1 MMSFRSL
8 LAAVV
13 TALALALGFG
23 GMAGREAMASSS
35 EHSCSC
41 CVDECK
47 CAKEVVP
54 DCGCE
59 ASVEHPRLPAVP
71 PEAPTP
77 HHPIGAAGATRLHE
91 PWRLPSITGP
101 PEGASPVGCA
111 AIRFGNDFRQGRR
124 RHGVLSVWRE

>member
-23 GMAGREAMASSS
+23 VVAASDATTSGS
-35 EHSCSC
+35 EHACSC
-41 CVDECK
+41 CVGACEC
-47 CAKEVVP
+47 AEQVVP

-59 ASVEHPRLPAVP
+59 ANVERPELPAVP

-77 HHPIGAAGATRLHE
+77 HHTTSAARATRTHE
-91 PWRLPSITGP
+91 PWLLPSITGP
-101 PEGASPVGCA
+101 PEGARPVVSA

>member
-1 MMSFRSL
+1 MSFRSL

-23 GMAGREAMASSS
+23 TVAGREAATSNS

-41 CVDECK
+41 CVGECE
-47 CAKEVVP
+47 CAKHVVP
-54 DCGCE
+54 ECDCE
-59 ASVEHPRLPAVP
+59 ASVEHPGMPALP

-77 HHPIGAAGATRLHE
+77 HHPTSAAGAMRTYE
-91 PWRLPSITGP
+91 PWRLPPIAGP
-101 PEGASPVGCA
+101 PAAASLVGRA
-111 AIRFGNDFRQGRR
+111 AIQFGNDFRQGRR

>member
-8 LAAVV
+8 LAALV

-23 GMAGREAMASSS
+23 GGTGCGATTSGP
-35 EHSCSC
+35 EHACSC
-41 CVDECK
+41 CVGTCE
-47 CAKEVVP
+47 CAKQVEP
-54 DCGCE
+54 DCDCE
-59 ASVEHPRLPAVP
+59 ANVERPGLPAVP

-77 HHPIGAAGATRLHE
+77 HHPSSAAGATRIHE

-101 PEGASPVGCA
+101 PDGASLLACDS
-111 AIRFGNDFRQGRR
+111 IRFGNDFRQGRR

>member
-1 MMSFRSL
+1 MSFRSL

-23 GMAGREAMASSS
+23 TVAGREAATSNS

-41 CVDECK
+41 CVGECE
-47 CAKEVVP
+47 CAKHVVP
-54 DCGCE
+54 ECDCE
-59 ASVEHPRLPAVP
+59 ASVEHPGMPALP

-77 HHPIGAAGATRLHE
+77 HHPTSAAGALRINE

-101 PEGASPVGCA
+101 PEGARLVACA
-111 AIRFGNDFRQGRR
+111 TIRFGNDFRQGRR

>member
-1 MMSFRSL
+1 MSFRSL

-23 GMAGREAMASSS
+23 VVAGRDETTSGCQHA
-35 EHSCSC
+35 CSC
-41 CVDECK
+41 CVGACE
-47 CAKEVVP
+47 CAKQVVS

-59 ASVEHPRLPAVP
+59 ANVERPGLPAVP

-77 HHPIGAAGATRLHE
+77 HHPTSAAGATRIHE

-101 PEGASPVGCA
+101 PEGASSVGSA

>member
-1 MMSFRSL
+1 MSFRSL
-8 LAAVV
+8 LAAVF

-23 GMAGREAMASSS
+23 VAAGREATTSGS
-35 EHSCSC
+35 EHACSC
-41 CVDECK
+41 CVGACE
-47 CAKEVVP
+47 CAKQVVP

-59 ASVEHPRLPAVP
+59 ASVEHPGLPAVP

-77 HHPIGAAGATRLHE
+77 HHPASAAGANRSNE
-91 PWRLPSITGP
+91 PWLLPSITGP
-101 PEGASPVGCA
+101 PQGGSLVGCA

>member
-1 MMSFRSL
+1 MTSFRSF

-23 GMAGREAMASSS
+23 GVPGSEATTSGS

-41 CVDECK
+41 CAGACE
-47 CAKEVVP
+47 CAKQVVP

-59 ASVEHPRLPAVP
+59 ASVEHPELPALP

-77 HHPIGAAGATRLHE
+77 HHPTSAAGAIRINE
-91 PWRLPSITGP
+91 PWRLPFSTGP
-101 PEGASPVGCA
+101 PEDASLVGCA
-111 AIRFGNDFRQGRR
+111 TIRFGNDFRQGRR

>member
-1 MMSFRSL
+1 MQSFRIL

-23 GMAGREAMASSS
+23 VAMAREATTSAA
-35 EHSCSC
+35 EQVCSC
-41 CVDECK
+41 CAGACECSMP
-47 CAKEVVP
+47 VVP

-59 ASVEHPRLPAVP
+59 ANVDPPGLPALP

-77 HHPIGAAGATRLHE
+77 YHPTSPAGAMRTNEL
-91 PWRLPSITGP
+91 WRLPAITGP
-101 PEGASPVGCA
+101 PECASRSGRA

>member
-13 TALALALGFG
+13 TALALALGLG
-23 GMAGREAMASSS
+23 VVAGRDATTSGS
-35 EHSCSC
+35 EHACSC
-41 CVDECK
+41 CVGACE
-47 CAKEVVP
+47 CAKQVVP
-54 DCGCE
+54 NCGCE
-59 ASVEHPRLPAVP
+59 ANVERPGLPAVP

-77 HHPIGAAGATRLHE
+77 HHPTSAAGATRIHE

-101 PEGASPVGCA
+101 PEGASLVGSA